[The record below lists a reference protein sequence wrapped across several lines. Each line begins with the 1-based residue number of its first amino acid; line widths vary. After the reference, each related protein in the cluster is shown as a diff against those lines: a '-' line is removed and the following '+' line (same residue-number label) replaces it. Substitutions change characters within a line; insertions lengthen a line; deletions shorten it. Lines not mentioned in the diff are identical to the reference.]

1 MPKNIHNIYKPLGL
15 TPLQA
20 LEKFKKQA
28 GLPKEYKMTYAG
40 RLDPLAEGVLILLSG
55 KKLKEKD
62 KFLKFNKTYRAQILF
77 GVATD
82 TFDLMG
88 KITKV
93 DYRLPEIHEI
103 KKEIKK
109 LVGRTVLP
117 IPPYS
122 SVPINGRPSF
132 MYARAGELG
141 LDNINSREMNITKIT
156 LSTCK
161 KISADKVLKS
171 AQEKISK
178 VSGDFRQ
185 KEILKLWNKKLK
197 AMVAKFLVVDVVISC
212 ASGTYIRSIA
222 QQLGKQLN
230 CGGLLFNLKRSSVG
244 KFKAKNA
251 IRLKK

>member
-1 MPKNIHNIYKPLGL
+1 
-15 TPLQA
+15 
-20 LEKFKKQA
+20 
-28 GLPKEYKMTYAG
+28 
-40 RLDPLAEGVLILLSG
+40 
-55 KKLKEKD
+55 
-62 KFLKFNKTYRAQILF
+62 
-77 GVATD
+77 
-82 TFDLMG
+82 MG

-109 LVGRTVLP
+109 LAGRTVLP

-156 LSTCK
+156 LGTCK

-185 KEILKLWNKKLK
+185 KKILKLWNKKLK
-197 AMVAKFLVVDVVISC
+197 AIVAKFLVVDVVISC

-222 QQLGKQLN
+222 HQLGNRLQSPT
-230 CGGLLFNLKRSSVG
+230 LLYNLKRTRVGTFSSN
-244 KFKAKNA
+244 KSTR
-251 IRLKK
+251 I